1 MGEDSIVTMPDTI
14 VMYVDGPAG
23 RPVGEQAPIAFA
35 ELEAKLP
42 SLKRRKF
49 YAVVMGGRYR
59 ACVALEPGDD
69 PHALPHPT
77 WTLPGGRFARRRIA
91 DWEQHRDLIGPTF
104 GTLRARADSDPG
116 RPGIEF
122 YRSQRELQVLVPVR

>member
-1 MGEDSIVTMPDTI
+1 MGEDSVVTMPDTL

-23 RPVGEQAPIAFA
+23 KPIGEQAPIAFA

-49 YAVVMGGRYR
+49 YAVVLGGRYR
-59 ACVALEPGDD
+59 ACVAVEPTDETV
-69 PHALPHPT
+69 ALPHPT
-77 WTLPGGRFARRRIA
+77 WTLPGGKFVRRRIA
-91 DWEQHRDLIGPTF
+91 EWEEHRDRIGPTF
-104 GTLRARADSDPG
+104 AALRARADSDPS

-122 YRSQRELQVLVPVR
+122 YRSQQELQVLVPVR